1 MKKLI
6 LVFTAGLIL
15 LLSQLSPHRFAF
27 INVVF
32 ASPADVYGN
41 DINFCEVWQYNGSD
55 WNLVYNFTSTGGSVR
70 IHDSWQVKFVVGT
83 KLNDTLASSSS
94 EALDYTKTLM
104 NITYGSPPSFVWQ
117 NVELNNTSISQSG
130 GFYWIVENGVWTTDL
145 PVEGVTYNCAID
157 YRQYY

>member
-6 LVFTAGLIL
+6 LVFIASFIL
-15 LLSQLSPHRFAF
+15 LLSQLSLHRSAF

-32 ASPADVYGN
+32 ASPDAYGN
-41 DINFCEVWQYNGSD
+41 DIIFCEIWQHNGSD
-55 WNLVYNFTSTGGSVR
+55 WNIVYNFTSTGGSVR

-104 NITYGSPPSFVWQ
+104 NITYGNPPSYIWQ
-117 NVELNNTSISQSG
+117 NIELNNTSITQSN
-130 GFYWIVENGVWTTDL
+130 GFYWIVETGIWTSNL
-145 PVEGVTYNCAID
+145 PQEGVTYNCAID